1 MSFGK
6 SPLALG
12 LARSL
17 RLNRVDPTY
26 EHLMVYI
33 EPRRVVLLLNLLSF
47 LLIEKNM
54 ITFY

>member
-6 SPLALG
+6 SPLALA

-17 RLNRVDPTY
+17 RLNRMDPTY

-33 EPRRVVLLLNLLSF
+33 EPSRVVLLLNLLSF
-47 LLIEKNM
+47 LLIE
-54 ITFY
+54 